1 MSYSLADRDADAAA
15 ARNPDADRYTYG
27 DLYQHAIDA
36 LSSGNPAFQMNTPG
50 WGDDVGGK
58 HTATLEEVIGDKF
71 AEQGDTVLPGL
82 LTLLGLALIS
92 PDHAVRITAQ
102 KIAVDFAQDFSKF
115 HGDRA

>member
-1 MSYSLADRDADAAA
+1 MSQALADRAAT
-15 ARNPDADRYTYG
+15 DGRYTYG

-71 AEQGDTVLPGL
+71 AEPGDTVLPGL
-82 LTLLGLALIS
+82 LSLLGLALNS